1 MSRAASMLAL
11 IAVASV
17 VVASGC
23 TVVAATPTPAPT
35 PTPTSAPTSTPAIAP
50 AIVPTA
56 ALTPAPPMISGTL
69 TPGNGTSPVAGRHIV
84 LCQLQTVGSLPCTL
98 TSLATVSDS
107 AGHFEFTT
115 VPDGS
120 YLVFYD
126 SGWDDFSAGVT
137 KWTGKMIHVGDVQ
150 WLIDNYFT
158 TNPTGGVNVM
168 FPTGAK
174 VDTELGLYRFL
185 GEGPFFW
192 AHTCAA
198 DNCNSDAAVL
208 PVQYDVT
215 AHASMDKTFAVYYHA
230 AG

>member
-1 MSRAASMLAL
+1 MSRAASLLAA
-11 IAVASV
+11 IALASV
-17 VVASGC
+17 VAISGC
-23 TVVAATPTPAPT
+23 TAAAATPTPAPT
-35 PTPTSAPTSTPAIAP
+35 PTPTSTPVPTSTPAP
-50 AIVPTA
+50 TPTPVPTPV
-56 ALTPAPPMISGTL
+56 PAMIEGTL

-107 AGHFEFTT
+107 AGHFEFAT

-126 SGWDDFSAGVT
+126 SGWDDFNAGVT
-137 KWTGKMIHVGDVQ
+137 KWTGKVIHVGDVQ
-150 WLIDNYFT
+150 WLVDNYFT
-158 TNPTGGVNVM
+158 TNPTGGVDVM
-168 FPTGAK
+168 FPAGAK
-174 VDTELGLYRFL
+174 VDTTLSLYRFL

-215 AHASMDKTFAVYYHA
+215 AHASIDKTFAVYYHA